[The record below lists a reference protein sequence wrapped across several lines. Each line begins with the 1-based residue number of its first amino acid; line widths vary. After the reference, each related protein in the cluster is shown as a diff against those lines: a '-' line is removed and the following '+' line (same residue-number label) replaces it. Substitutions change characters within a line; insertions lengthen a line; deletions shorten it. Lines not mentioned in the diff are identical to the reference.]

1 MAEARRSPWRAA
13 LDSLLSFAA
22 SAKRLKASSESREL
36 VFSSLKIWREIKSAL
51 LEIKG
56 PRRLTCLNL
65 SRLASE
71 EEEVPWLFGAPEDLQ
86 ILR

>member
-1 MAEARRSPWRAA
+1 M
-13 LDSLLSFAA
+13 DSLLSFVA
-22 SAKRLKASSESREL
+22 SAKRLMASSDESREQ

-65 SRLASE
+65 SRLVRDE
-71 EEEVPWLFGAPEDLQ
+71 ELLGAPSDLQ
-86 ILR
+86 VLG